1 MNARAALAQ
10 QARAQ
15 ALPPGA
21 GEIRTALR
29 AHRASLR
36 SVGVF
41 SAIINVL
48 MLAPSI
54 YMLQVYDRVLAS
66 GNGATLLMLS
76 LIVGGLLVLMGL
88 LEWVRSLLVIR
99 VGERL
104 DEALHARVYDA
115 SFERNLAGGQA
126 QASQALNDLTQLRQ
140 FVTGNALFAFFDA
153 PWFPVYLLVI
163 FLFHPWL
170 GVAALLGAA
179 VLLALAVANERW
191 SRQPLAQASGLQVA
205 ANQLATAHLRNAEAI
220 ESMGMLA
227 RLRVRWAR
235 LHGAFIDRQN
245 LASERAAAVS
255 AATRTVRIALQ
266 SAMLG
271 IGALLAIEGHIT
283 AGMMIAGSILI
294 GRMLAPI
301 EQVIGVWR
309 QWTGV
314 KLAHA
319 RLESLLA
326 AHPARA
332 PRLPL
337 PRPQGQLSVEGASL
351 VPPGGTLPTL
361 VNVSFTLAAGEVLG
375 VMGASGSGKS
385 SLARLLVG
393 VWVPRV
399 GKVRL
404 DGADL
409 QGWDRNQAGDRF
421 ENTLGDAIGYLPQDV
436 ELFGGTVAENIA
448 RFGVPDAGR
457 IIAAAQLAG
466 VHDMILRRPQ
476 GYDTLLAEGGAGLSG
491 GQKQRIALAR
501 ALYGG
506 PALVVLD
513 EPDAHLDQAGEAAL
527 AETLRALKQAGTTVV
542 LITHRPGILSATDRL
557 LVLQAGQVGKLGR
570 TAEVLAALKP
580 QAAKAAA
587 PAQTAAASA
596 RPAGAAL
603 MPSLSYRLGARP
615 AKPGAHGADGAAPA
629 QEAAA

>member
-1 MNARAALAQ
+1 
-10 QARAQ
+10 
-15 ALPPGA
+15 
-21 GEIRTALR
+21 
-29 AHRASLR
+29 
-36 SVGVF
+36 
-41 SAIINVL
+41 
-48 MLAPSI
+48 
-54 YMLQVYDRVLAS
+54 MLQVYDRVLAS

-76 LIVGGLLVLMGL
+76 LIVGGLFVLMGL

-104 DEALHARVYDA
+104 DEALHGRVYDA

-170 GVAALLGAA
+170 GVAALLGAG
-179 VLLALAVANERW
+179 VLLALAVLNERW
-191 SRQPLAQASGLQVA
+191 SRQPLAQASALQIA
-205 ANQLATAHLRNAEAI
+205 ANQLASAHLRNAEAI
-220 ESMGMLA
+220 EAMGMLT
-227 RLRVRWAR
+227 RLRARWAR

-271 IGALLAIEGHIT
+271 MGALLAIEGQIT

-309 QWTGV
+309 QWTAV
-314 KLAHA
+314 QLAHG
-319 RLESLLA
+319 RLDALLA
-326 AHPARA
+326 AHPRRA

-337 PRPQGQLSVEGASL
+337 PRPQGRVAVEAASL
-351 VPPGGTLPTL
+351 VPPGGAAPTL
-361 VNVSFTLAAGEVLG
+361 INVSFTLAPGEVLG

-393 VWVPRV
+393 VWPPRV

-409 QGWDRNQAGDRF
+409 QGWDRSAAG
-421 ENTLGDAIGYLPQDV
+421 NTLGDAIGYLPQDV
-436 ELFGGTVAENIA
+436 ALFGGTVAENIA
-448 RFGVPDAGR
+448 RFGQPDADR
-457 IIAAAQLAG
+457 VIDAARLAG
-466 VHDMILRRPQ
+466 VHELVLRLPQ
-476 GYDTLLAEGGAGLSG
+476 GYDTVLAEGGTGLSG

-501 ALYGG
+501 ALYGQ

-513 EPDAHLDQAGEAAL
+513 EPNAHLDQAGEAAL
-527 AETLRALKQAGTTVV
+527 AETLRALKQAGATVV
-542 LITHRPGILSATDRL
+542 LITHRPGILTATDRL
-557 LVLQAGQVGKLGR
+557 LVLQAGQVHKLGP
-570 TAEVLAALKP
+570 TAEVLAARQP
-580 QAAKAAA
+580 A
-587 PAQTAAASA
+587 PASRGAGAPSAPSPASPV

-603 MPSLSYRLGARP
+603 MPGLSYRLGARQP
-615 AKPGAHGADGAAPA
+615 SPGAANPSSDPGATTRPLDSIR
-629 QEAAA
+629 